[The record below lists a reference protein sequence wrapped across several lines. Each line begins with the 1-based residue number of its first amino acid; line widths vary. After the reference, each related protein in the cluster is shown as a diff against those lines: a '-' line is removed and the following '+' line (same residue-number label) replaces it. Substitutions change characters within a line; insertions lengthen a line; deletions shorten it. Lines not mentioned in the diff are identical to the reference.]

1 LNPTILSLDV
11 QEDIMN
17 KSELVAAVAKS
28 TGESQAAV
36 GRVIDAMFDAIG
48 GAIKGGDK
56 VTIPG
61 YLSVEKGRRAARTG
75 RNPQTGATIQIAA
88 ANTVKV
94 SAGSKLKAAVK

>member
-1 LNPTILSLDV
+1 
-11 QEDIMN
+11 MN
-17 KSELVAAVAKS
+17 KSELVAAVAAH

-36 GRVIDAMFDAIG
+36 ARVIDGMFDTIG
-48 GAIKGGDK
+48 AEIKKGNK

-61 YLSVEKGRRAARTG
+61 YLSVDKGHRAARTG

>member
-1 LNPTILSLDV
+1 
-11 QEDIMN
+11 MN
-17 KSELVAAVAKS
+17 KSELVAAIAAS

-36 GRVIDAMFDAIG
+36 GRVMDSMFEHIG
-48 GAIKGGDK
+48 ASIKHGNK

-61 YLSVEKGRRAARTG
+61 YLSVSKGHRAARAG

>member
-1 LNPTILSLDV
+1 
-11 QEDIMN
+11 MN
-17 KSELVAAVAKS
+17 KSELVAAVAKH

-36 GRVIDAMFDAIG
+36 GRVIDAMFATIG
-48 GAIKGGDK
+48 ASIAKGDK

-61 YLSVEKGRRAARTG
+61 YLSVSKGHRAARAG

>member
-1 LNPTILSLDV
+1 
-11 QEDIMN
+11 MN
-17 KSELVAAVAKS
+17 KSELVAAIAAS
-28 TGESQAAV
+28 TGESHAAV
-36 GRVIDAMFDAIG
+36 CPIMDSMFEHIG
-48 GAIKGGDK
+48 ASIKKGNK

-61 YLSVEKGRRAARTG
+61 YLSVDKGHRAARAG